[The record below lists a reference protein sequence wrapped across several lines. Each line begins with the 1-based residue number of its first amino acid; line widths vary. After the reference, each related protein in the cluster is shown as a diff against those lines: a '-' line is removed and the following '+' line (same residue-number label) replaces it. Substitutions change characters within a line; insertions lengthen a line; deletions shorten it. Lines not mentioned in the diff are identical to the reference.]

1 MCCGRR
7 GETTSFS
14 FTLSFETIIV
24 TAEMTRLEF
33 EVLSLKLEKCYEET
47 TSNSKTE
54 NIKCENYSKLIHFS
68 KFVIN
73 D

>member
-7 GETTSFS
+7 GENPSFS

-47 TSNSKTE
+47 TSSKTE
-54 NIKCENYSKLIHFS
+54 NIKCENYSKLINFS